1 MRKIKL
7 LFLLIL
13 VTFMATAKE
22 YHVAKNGDNRNSGT
36 SELPFLSIQ
45 AAANV
50 AQPGDII
57 TVHKGIY
64 RERITPPRGGESETK
79 RIVYQAAEG
88 EKVEVKGSEIIKN
101 WERFFGNVW
110 KVTLP
115 NSFFGAY
122 NPYKDLIHGDW
133 FRDSGRIHHT
143 GEVYLNCKSL
153 WESATLENVLDPK
166 PQTDKFD
173 PEGSTYTWFCESD
186 KENTYIYANFHKADP
201 NNGLVEINVRK
212 SCFYPEKTGIN
223 YITIRGFEMSQA
235 ATQWAPPTAEQIG
248 LIGTNWSKGWIIE
261 NNTISDSRCTG
272 ITLGKYGDEFDNTS
286 ANSAEG
292 YVETVKRAHKRGWS
306 KENIGSHIIRNNTI
320 YNCEQAGIVGS
331 LGGVFSEITNNHIYD
346 IWTKRLFSGAEMAGI
361 KIHAAIDMLIEGN
374 RIHNVSSGIWL
385 DWMAQGTRVSKNLFY
400 DNGQDL
406 LAEVN
411 NGPYMVDN
419 NIFLSEVAIWDWS
432 DGGAYLH
439 NLIAGNIKLNPSP
452 RLTPYHPPHSTEI
465 AGLKQSK
472 GGDDRFYNNIFVG
485 GGVCER
491 PGFFSGL
498 KSYNNVELPMF
509 VDRNVYL
516 NGANP
521 YQKEVNLLKLDYNP
535 DIQIDEKGDGIY
547 LTMNLDKSIS
557 KMKNQ
562 LVSTELL
569 GSVMIPK
576 QQYENP
582 DGSAIIINT
591 DYFGNKRDKRNPTPG
606 PFENPVTGK
615 LFTQKV
621 W

>member
-1 MRKIKL
+1 
-7 LFLLIL
+7 
-13 VTFMATAKE
+13 
-22 YHVAKNGDNRNSGT
+22 
-36 SELPFLSIQ
+36 
-45 AAANV
+45 
-50 AQPGDII
+50 
-57 TVHKGIY
+57 
-64 RERITPPRGGESETK
+64 
-79 RIVYQAAEG
+79 
-88 EKVEVKGSEIIKN
+88 
-101 WERFFGNVW
+101 
-110 KVTLP
+110 
-115 NSFFGAY
+115 
-122 NPYKDLIHGDW
+122 
-133 FRDSGRIHHT
+133 
-143 GEVYLNCKSL
+143 
-153 WESATLENVLDPK
+153 
-166 PQTDKFD
+166 
-173 PEGSTYTWFCESD
+173 
-186 KENTYIYANFHKADP
+186 
-201 NNGLVEINVRK
+201 
-212 SCFYPEKTGIN
+212 
-223 YITIRGFEMSQA
+223 
-235 ATQWAPPTAEQIG
+235 
-248 LIGTNWSKGWIIE
+248 
-261 NNTISDSRCTG
+261 
-272 ITLGKYGDEFDNTS
+272 
-286 ANSAEG
+286 
-292 YVETVKRAHKRGWS
+292 
-306 KENIGSHIIRNNTI
+306 
-320 YNCEQAGIVGS
+320 
-331 LGGVFSEITNNHIYD
+331 
-346 IWTKRLFSGAEMAGI
+346 MAGI

-452 RLTPYHPPHSTEI
+452 RLTPYHLPHSTEI
-465 AGLKQSK
+465 AGLKQSQ

-485 GGVCER
+485 GVSER